1 LGGGS
6 ADAGA
11 ALRLLARANSL
22 AQDDARLCEAARDTG
37 ADVPVC
43 LDPRPRL
50 MRGVGE
56 ILSAPLPLP
65 ALPAVLVNPGVAL
78 STKAVFAGW
87 TAAAHSLPFDLAAAA
102 HAESR
107 EQLLQLLLLYANDLE
122 PAASAL
128 VPAIGEVLAALR
140 VLADCRLARMSGS
153 GATCFALFSS
163 TAAAIAGAEALS
175 GKYPHWWVRATK
187 LGAAPAPNA

>member
-1 LGGGS
+1 
-6 ADAGA
+6 
-11 ALRLLARANSL
+11 
-22 AQDDARLCEAARDTG
+22 
-37 ADVPVC
+37 VPVC

-87 TAAAHSLPFDLAAAA
+87 TAAAQSLPFDLAAAA
-102 HAESR
+102 NADSR
-107 EQLLQLLLLYANDLE
+107 EQLLRFLLPYANDLE
-122 PAASAL
+122 PAASVLA
-128 VPAIGEVLAALR
+128 PAVGEVLAALR
-140 VLADCRLARMSGS
+140 GLHDCRLARMSGS

-163 TAAAIAGAEALS
+163 AAVAVAGAAALR

-187 LGAAPAPNA
+187 LGAAQARDA

>member
-1 LGGGS
+1 
-6 ADAGA
+6 
-11 ALRLLARANSL
+11 LARANGL
-22 AQDDARLCEAARDTG
+22 APDDARLYAAARATG

-56 ILSAPLPLP
+56 ILSAPLALP

-87 TAAAHSLPFDLAAAA
+87 TVAEHSLPFDLAAAA
-102 HAESR
+102 NADSR
-107 EQLLQLLLLYANDLE
+107 EQLLRLLLPYANDLE

-128 VPAIGEVLAALR
+128 APALGEVLAALR
-140 VLADCRLARMSGS
+140 VLTGCRLARMSGS

-163 TAAAIAGAEALS
+163 AAAAVAGAEALR
-175 GKYPHWWVRATK
+175 GKHPHWWVRATK
-187 LGAAPAPNA
+187 LGAAQAPDA